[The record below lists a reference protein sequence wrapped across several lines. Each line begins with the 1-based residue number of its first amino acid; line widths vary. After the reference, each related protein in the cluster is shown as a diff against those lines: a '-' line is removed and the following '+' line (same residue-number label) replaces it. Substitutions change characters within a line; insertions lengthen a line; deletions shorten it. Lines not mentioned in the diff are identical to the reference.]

1 LELCLRSLFQSRFI
15 ALLRSFLGVSRR
27 YRGLQLTSSNR
38 GYPCSR
44 QSPTVCIEE
53 MTVPRGENENRGL
66 YGWKRR
72 SSTGRGSAMPAITL
86 TPLLGGLDLSNDAD
100 VLGLKTSPEELE
112 DAVVEALEA
121 GAPRRDRATAPRS
134 LTPRSPPP
142 LLWPGGGQ
150 RVEGRAPEAD
160 LSPQYRTIRAALAR
174 SF

>member
-1 LELCLRSLFQSRFI
+1 MDGSGGARLVE
-15 ALLRSFLGVSRR
+15 G
-27 YRGLQLTSSNR
+27 
-38 GYPCSR
+38 
-44 QSPTVCIEE
+44 
-53 MTVPRGENENRGL
+53 PR
-66 YGWKRR
+66 
-72 SSTGRGSAMPAITL
+72 PAITL
-86 TPLLGGLDLSNDAD
+86 TPLLGGLDLSSDAD

-160 LSPQYRTIRAALAR
+160 LSPQYRTIRVALAR